1 MLNAIL
7 NFLAILP
14 STVLVFYYVTKVV
27 PVRRPKLLVRS
38 LTALMYLVWIVNN
51 YLLNNV
57 SIALDVLSTLSC
69 LVVILFSCPR
79 ENRLRGGLAYCS
91 FMLIQYL
98 VIIFLAAAIM
108 PIIVGLGVPEEA
120 LTSTDSCW
128 YALMSGLASLLYWP
142 CLHFSSRL
150 FISDKSGRPRW
161 SAWLILN
168 VAVPVSQVIML
179 NICIR
184 LMYTTDIY
192 RGQTTSLIWGI
203 ICCLVADLAM
213 IIGIYKHRQSQRLAD
228 HFRMVQEQ
236 LDIQQSYYQQLQYN
250 ITQINHIRHD
260 LNNQLQAAYQLLES
274 CEPDYVRTQLDQL
287 TQNLRNKVGPA
298 YCANLMVDA
307 VLKNKEI
314 LCREQ
319 GIRMEVSVELPNAL
333 PVETSCLCSI
343 FSNLLDNSIH
353 GVKESGAV
361 DRYIELR
368 AGIRA
373 GCLNVHCVNPAVN
386 PKKTVLRSPLRTH
399 GLGLEILEHLA
410 QQYSGSLQTRFEN
423 GRFEAIMILPLSGQ

>member
-1 MLNAIL
+1 MLNKIL
-7 NFLAILP
+7 NFLALLP

-27 PVRRPKLLVRS
+27 PVRRPKLLVGS
-38 LTALMYLVWIVNN
+38 LTALMHLIWIINN
-51 YLLNNV
+51 CLLNNI
-57 SIALDVLSTLSC
+57 SIALDVASTLVC
-69 LVVILFSCPR
+69 LAVILFSCPK
-79 ENRLRGGLAYCS
+79 ESRLRGGLAYCS

-98 VIIFLAAAIM
+98 VIIFSAAAIM
-108 PIIVGLGVPEEA
+108 PIIIGLGVPEEA
-120 LTSTDSCW
+120 LTSTESYW
-128 YALMSGLASLLYWP
+128 YALMTGLVSLLYWP
-142 CLHFSSRL
+142 CLHFSSWL
-150 FISDKSGRPRW
+150 FVREKSRRPRW
-161 SAWLILN
+161 TAWLILN
-168 VAVPVSQVIML
+168 VAVPVSQIIML

-184 LMYTTDIY
+184 LMYTTEIY
-192 RGQTTSLIWGI
+192 RGQSVSLAWGI
-203 ICCLVADLAM
+203 VCCLVADLAM
-213 IIGIYKHRQSQRLAD
+213 IIGIYKHRQSQQLAD

-274 CEPDYVRTQLDQL
+274 SEGDYVRIQLDQL
-287 TQNLRNKVGPA
+287 TQNLRDKVGPT

-307 VLKNKEI
+307 VLKNKET

-353 GVKESGAV
+353 GVKESGAE

-373 GCLNVHCVNPAVN
+373 ACLHVHCVNPAIK
-386 PKKTVLRSPLRTH
+386 PKKAVLRSPLRTH
-399 GLGLEILEHLA
+399 GLGLEILEQLA
-410 QQYSGSLQTRFEN
+410 QRYAGSLQTRFEDD
-423 GRFEAIMILPLSGQ
+423 RFEAIMILPLAQQ